1 MQDISSTVKYASLR
15 IGLLEDAH
23 AMKILYAL
31 AKEGATAKTILYS
44 SISTSNRTLAD
55 RIKDLTEAELI
66 EEIATER
73 YPYRA
78 LQLTEKGKK
87 VAEHVEAIERI
98 LNR

>member
-1 MQDISSTVKYASLR
+1 MKYASLKM
-15 IGLLEDAH
+15 GLLEDAH

-31 AKEGATAKTILYS
+31 AKEGATAKTVLYS

-55 RIKDLTEAELI
+55 RIRDLTDAELI
-66 EEIATER
+66 EEIATEK

-87 VAEHVEAIERI
+87 VAEHVEAIERL